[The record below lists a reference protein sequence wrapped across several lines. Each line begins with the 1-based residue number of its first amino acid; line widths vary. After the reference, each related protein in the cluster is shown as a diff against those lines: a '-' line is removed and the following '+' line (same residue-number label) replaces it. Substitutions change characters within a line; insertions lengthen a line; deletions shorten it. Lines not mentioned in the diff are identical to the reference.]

1 MKKSLIYLLF
11 FISFSINAQTH
22 ILHFS
27 DGSTKTGSTKRGNK
41 KLKLRETKKGKW
53 QEIDLS
59 TLDYAESIY
68 KNGDTI
74 LWTYVSLKE
83 GKNPQLLDIGY
94 LGEKIRSYE
103 VSISS
108 GGSGKVSNKVG
119 VGVSASI
126 TRVFVKRNNENYV
139 TVLRSGTLFGKS
151 FEDRASTYFKDCKVL
166 VSKLG
171 EEGFEKGDVDS
182 VIEYY
187 DNNCVE

>member
-83 GKNPQLLDIGY
+83 GKKPQLLDIGY
-94 LGEKIRSYE
+94 LGENIRSYE

-108 GGSGKVSNKVG
+108 GGTGRVSNKVG

-139 TVLRSGTLFGKS
+139 TVLRSGTLFGNS

-171 EEGFEKGDVDS
+171 TEGFEKGDVDS

>member
-83 GKNPQLLDIGY
+83 GKKPQLLDIGY
-94 LGEKIRSYE
+94 LGENIRSYE

-108 GGSGKVSNKVG
+108 GGTGRVSNKVG

-139 TVLRSGTLFGKS
+139 TVLRSGTLFGNS
-151 FEDRASTYFKDCKVL
+151 FEDRTSTYFKDCKVL

-171 EEGFEKGDVDS
+171 TEGFEKGDVDS